1 MLYKMTMERTLRV
14 GVEFEAENDSAAEV
28 KAENLFSNAILNP
41 TQFDGGDVEHDY
53 ALCDRGG
60 NELIP
65 WM

>member
-14 GVEFEAENDSAAEV
+14 GIEFEAENDSTAEV
-28 KAENLFSNAILNP
+28 KAEELFSTAISNP
-41 TQFDGGDVEHDY
+41 TQFDGGDTEHDY
-53 ALCDRGG
+53 ALCDGVG